1 MNKFILLVSIYLS
14 SIVACEAQF
23 YFNKYYTRDSG
34 YYYFTSSVILND
46 HIYVLSQYNEP
57 TTLSNW
63 GLTALL
69 KLDMEGKVI
78 SVDTFLPRDTDAF
91 FFQHKLQIVNDSI
104 LFFGAL
110 DTTNSYGVYYNTVNH
125 SINYS
130 KFQPILG
137 KYFYFYPCAFHVN
150 DIEIFVTSEWN
161 RFRIINGGRYIVADL
176 VLTKMKNGKVIQ
188 KKIISEMDETLSLYN
203 IKYNNDGTFYV
214 LGNYS
219 TYIYPIEEKHIFAQN
234 IYHFDTSFNLIKR
247 ISSPTEKRF
256 GFARDIVESLNGTK
270 YSVSSE
276 QTFHSTAGGNYLE
289 GDACITKYDSSGKYL
304 WTKTF
309 YNNENYWYDQFNS
322 IILSKDNLSLVAVG
336 NYFSSHHQD
345 SISYDIKKGLIVS
358 ISQKGDSLW
367 QRQYIA
373 RGSEEY
379 NNINEFLDIK
389 LCPDGGYLLCGST
402 AINPPPFPDNY
413 SQAGWLMKVD
423 EYGCF
428 IPGCHLVGLKQ
439 EANDKMDI
447 KIYPNPA
454 KDFISVI
461 HGHDKILDIDILN
474 LNGVSVKKYK
484 SVNKLET
491 NFLALDN
498 LSSGEYIMN
507 FYERGKLLES
517 KKFLKIE

>member
-1 MNKFILLVSIYLS
+1 MIE
-14 SIVACEAQF
+14 CEAQF

-34 YYYFTSSVILND
+34 YYYFTSILSHKNA
-46 HIYVLSQYNEP
+46 IYALSQFNDISLNGAYA
-57 TTLSNW
+57 S
-63 GLTALL
+63 TAILKFNFIGELL
-69 KLDMEGKVI
+69 K
-78 SVDTFLPRDTDAF
+78 VDTFHPSTEIGMWY
-91 FFQHKLQIVNDSI
+91 QNQLQIENDS
-104 LFFGAL
+104 LLYFPAYDSTG
-110 DTTNSYGVYYNTVNH
+110 TYGVSYN
-125 SINYS
+125 INSGKIKYI
-130 KFQPILG
+130 KFNTILG
-137 KYFYFYPCAFHVN
+137 KYFFGYPCSIVFPNNVKVFA
-150 DIEIFVTSEWN
+150 TGEWN
-161 RFRIINGGRYIVADL
+161 RLRKIGSLNYSVIDL
-176 VLTKMKNGKVIQ
+176 VLTSFNQNI
-188 KKIISEMDETLSLYN
+188 LSLKKVYQEGLYDIYVNGLHLNKAGGLFFYGGISDFKYNDQIDFTFKQCIYELDTELNLKRKIFSPEN
-203 IKYNNDGTFYV
+203 IK
-214 LGNYS
+214 LGPIHKLIEGDNKSIFTAGSNY
-219 TYIYPIEEKHIFAQN
+219 TWHI
-234 IYHFDTSFNLIKR
+234 TS
-247 ISSPTEKRF
+247 
-256 GFARDIVESLNGTK
+256 
-270 YSVSSE
+270 
-276 QTFHSTAGGNYLE
+276 GGNYAE
-289 GDACITKYDSSGKYL
+289 GDASITKYDSTGNYL

-358 ISQKGDSLW
+358 ISQNGDSLW

-373 RGSEEY
+373 RGTEEY